1 VGVSEWIPLASVI
14 ASAAVGLGVP
24 FISARNDRERILD
37 QAEQG
42 RLDELRGVID
52 DAGAAVTAAI
62 FELDRSIDE
71 ANAPTPVVE
80 PPLIT
85 LARNRQALD
94 AYTER
99 LEGLWAHENRLA
111 VRVRPEDLIYFHYGE
126 AVTALQKPLW
136 VLGGVAAGG
145 VFDKQGRREVAGH
158 RRDALHAQLQFH
170 QAAATRLG
178 IRPPDERRRRLT
190 RRA

>member
-1 VGVSEWIPLASVI
+1 V
-14 ASAAVGLGVP
+14 
-24 FISARNDRERILD
+24 
-37 QAEQG
+37 

-62 FELDRSIDE
+62 FGLDRAIDE
-71 ANAPTPVVE
+71 ASAPTPVAE
-80 PPLIT
+80 PPVIT
-85 LARNRQALD
+85 LARNRGALD

-136 VLGGVAAGG
+136 VLDGVAAGR
-145 VFDKQGRREVAGH
+145 VFDQEGHREVLGH
-158 RRDALHAQLQFH
+158 RRDAFHAQLRFH

-178 IRPPDERRRRLT
+178 IRPPDERRRLLT
-190 RRA
+190 RGTPR